1 MFSFIAQIKNS
12 LLILMFLFTNGCS
25 LLTSSATNDF
35 GKNLKQVILNHND
48 PETVLE
54 AIPSYLLL
62 QESLLVKDPDN
73 ETLLMSTASLY
84 SAYNTLLGSQD
95 SKRKQ
100 RLSKKAFDLA
110 LHGACIHKDDF
121 CKLNEKSFD
130 IFTQIIDRSV
140 LDNMGELDTVYG
152 LGTSWINW
160 IQANRSD
167 WNAVAQLA
175 QVKHLM
181 NHVIS
186 VEEDY
191 KNGEAFLYLAV
202 MESIVPP
209 ALGGKP
215 DVAKYN
221 FEKALQL
228 SNRKNLMVHV
238 LYAKYYARMMFDR
251 DKHDSLLTTVINAQ
265 ADQQGFTL
273 SNTLAKQQAKRLL
286 QSADDYF

>member
-1 MFSFIAQIKNS
+1 MFDFMTQIKNS
-12 LLILMFLFTNGCS
+12 LLILIFLFATGCS
-25 LLTSSATNDF
+25 LLTSSATNNF
-35 GKNLKQVILNHND
+35 GKNLKLVILNHND

-73 ETLLMSTASLY
+73 EALLLSTANLY
-84 SAYNTLLGSQD
+84 SAYNSLLGSQD
-95 SKRKQ
+95 TKRKQ

-110 LHGACIHKDDF
+110 LHAACIHKDDF

-130 IFTQIIDRSV
+130 GFTQIIDRSA
-140 LDNMGELDTVYG
+140 LDELDTVYG
-152 LGTSWINW
+152 LGVSWANW

-181 NHVIS
+181 NHVIN
-186 VEEDY
+186 VKEDY

-238 LYAKYYARMMFDR
+238 LYAKHYARMMFDR
-251 DKHDSLLTTVINAQ
+251 DIHDSLLNRVINAQ

-286 QSADDYF
+286 KSADDYF

>member
-1 MFSFIAQIKNS
+1 MFDFIAQIKNS
-12 LLILMFLFTNGCS
+12 LLILIFLFTTGCS

-73 ETLLMSTASLY
+73 EALLMSTASLY

-100 RLSKKAFDLA
+100 QLSKKAFDLS
-110 LHGACIHKDDF
+110 LHAACIHQDDF
-121 CKLNEKSFD
+121 CKLNEKSFAD
-130 IFTQIIDRSV
+130 FTQIIDRSA
-140 LDNMGELDTVYG
+140 LDEIDTVYG
-152 LGTSWINW
+152 LGVSWTNW

-186 VEEDY
+186 VKEDY

-202 MESIVPP
+202 MESIIPP

-215 DVAKYN
+215 GIAKYN

-238 LYAKYYARMMFDR
+238 LYAKHYARMMFDR
-251 DKHDSLLTTVINAQ
+251 DIHDSLLNTVINAQ
-265 ADQQGFTL
+265 ADQKGLTL
-273 SNTLAKQQAKRLL
+273 SNTLAQQQAKRLL

>member
-1 MFSFIAQIKNS
+1 MTQIKNS
-12 LLILMFLFTNGCS
+12 LLILIFLFTNGCS

-73 ETLLMSTASLY
+73 EALLMSTASLY
-84 SAYNTLLGSQD
+84 SAYNTLLGSQN

-100 RLSKKAFDLA
+100 QLSIKAFDLS
-110 LHGACIHKDDF
+110 LHAACIHKDNF
-121 CKLNEKSFD
+121 CKLNEKSFAD
-130 IFTQIIDRSV
+130 FTPIIDRSAI
-140 LDNMGELDTVYG
+140 DELDIVYG

-186 VEEDY
+186 VKEDY

-202 MESIVPP
+202 MESVVPP

-238 LYAKYYARMMFDR
+238 LYAKHYARMMFDR
-251 DKHDSLLTTVINAQ
+251 DLHDSLLNTVINAQ
-265 ADQQGFTL
+265 ADQKGFTL
-273 SNTLAKQQAKRLL
+273 SNTLAQQQAKKLL